1 MIQTSLFDAVK
12 EVITS
17 RRSVRKYDSSYVMPE
32 EDLNE
37 ILALAAQAPSS
48 WNLQHWRYLVITSK
62 EQKEKLLPIAF
73 NQQQVV
79 EASATVAILAD
90 LEAWRSAY
98 EVYGEAL
105 EKGNITKEIYDTM
118 IGQIE
123 GAYKGNPQVARE
135 DAILNASLS
144 AMQLMLAAKA
154 KGYDTCPMG
163 GFDRAKLIEAFNIPE
178 RYYPVMLI
186 TIGKPAAPG
195 RPTTR
200 FSLEKLVIKDS
211 F

>member
-1 MIQTSLFDAVK
+1 VIETSLFDAVK
-12 EVITS
+12 EVMTS
-17 RRSVRKYDSSYVMPE
+17 RRSVRKYDPSHVMPE

-37 ILALAAQAPSS
+37 ILTLAAQAPSS

-62 EQKEKLLPIAF
+62 EQKEKILPIAY

-79 EASATVAILAD
+79 DASATVVILAD

-98 EVYGEAL
+98 EIYGEAL
-105 EKGNITKEIYDTM
+105 EKGNITKEIYDTL

-123 GAYKGNPQVARE
+123 GAYKNNPQVARD

-163 GFDRAKLIEAFNIPE
+163 GFDREKLIEALNIPE
-178 RYYPVMLI
+178 RYLPIMLI
-186 TIGKPAAPG
+186 SIGKPAAPG

-200 FSLEKLVIKDS
+200 FPLEKLVVKES